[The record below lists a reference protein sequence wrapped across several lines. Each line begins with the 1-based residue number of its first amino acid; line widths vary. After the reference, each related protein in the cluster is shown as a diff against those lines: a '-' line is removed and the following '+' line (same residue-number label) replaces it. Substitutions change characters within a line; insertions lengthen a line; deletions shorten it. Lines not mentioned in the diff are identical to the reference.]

1 MKDLVYVVGTGSK
14 WADNELRFS
23 LRSVAKNLTGYGKVW
38 IIGECPCFVQG
49 VEHRYYPDNDLSGNN
64 NDANMIDK
72 ILFACQQE
80 ISEEFIFMNDDFF
93 ILKPMHVEDIPVMH
107 KGDMTEKPQQFWR
120 ITGIWQQRLLNTFN
134 SLKARGMTTMLYDMH
149 CPMPMNKKLFPE
161 VIKDWDYRPEP
172 GLNFR
177 SIYGNTVHKG
187 KGVRNNT
194 EKFTVFKKKPWP
206 VIAKQV
212 EAGLFMA
219 VNDSGLN
226 IVTKAFLRSEF
237 TEQSIYEKS
246 VPDLI
251 EIGKGCNKR
260 V

>member
-1 MKDLVYVVGTGSK
+1 
-14 WADNELRFS
+14 
-23 LRSVAKNLTGYGKVW
+23 
-38 IIGECPCFVQG
+38 
-49 VEHRYYPDNDLSGNN
+49 
-64 NDANMIDK
+64 
-72 ILFACQQE
+72 
-80 ISEEFIFMNDDFF
+80 
-93 ILKPMHVEDIPVMH
+93 
-107 KGDMTEKPQQFWR
+107 
-120 ITGIWQQRLLNTFN
+120 
-134 SLKARGMTTMLYDMH
+134 
-149 CPMPMNKKLFPE
+149 MPMNKTLFPE

-187 KGVRNNT
+187 KGIRNNT
-194 EKFTVFKKKPWP
+194 EKFTVFQKKPWP

-212 EAGLFMA
+212 EAALFMA